1 MRRVSDAVGEEARS
15 NLGKAYFEPAQAASV
30 VLQLGLVFDDA
41 EALEV
46 HEEVVPVGF
55 MWGDVEDEEIEHC
68 DESEAFVELGEGF
81 QDP

>member
-1 MRRVSDAVGEEARS
+1 MLE
-15 NLGKAYFEPAQAASV
+15 
-30 VLQLGLVFDDA
+30 LGLVFDDA